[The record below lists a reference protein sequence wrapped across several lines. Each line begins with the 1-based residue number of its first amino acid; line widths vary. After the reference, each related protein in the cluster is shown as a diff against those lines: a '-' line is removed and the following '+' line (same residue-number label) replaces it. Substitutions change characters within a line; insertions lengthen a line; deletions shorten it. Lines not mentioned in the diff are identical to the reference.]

1 VLKLFSDN
9 LLPVFLA
16 AGAGWLLK
24 ALLDLDPRPIAR
36 TAFYIFAPCLI
47 FRIIVDSEVPGEALV
62 RMVAFATISLLVVA
76 ALAAVA
82 ARLMGC
88 SRTLVAATF
97 VVVLLPNAG
106 NYGLSANLFAFGEQG
121 LAQAGVFFVTSAI
134 LTFTVGVFV
143 ASLGRTSLRTALA
156 RLPRV
161 PTVWAVVVA
170 LVMSRAG
177 WSLPVPVDRT
187 VELLSQASIPVF
199 LIVLGMQLHGVGLQG
214 PYGPVAA
221 ASAMRLVG
229 GALAAFALSSAFGL
243 EGAARQAGVLQSAM
257 PSAVICIVIA
267 SEYDAEPAF
276 VTSVVVLTTVLSPV
290 TLTPILAFL
299 GAG

>member
-1 VLKLFSDN
+1 VLTLFSDN

-24 ALLDLDPRPIAR
+24 AMLDLDPRPVAR

-47 FRIIVDSEVPGEALV
+47 FRIIVDSEVPGDALA
-62 RMVAFATISLLVVA
+62 RMAAFATISLLAVA

-106 NYGLSANLFAFGEQG
+106 NYGLSVNLFAFGEPG

-177 WSLPVPVDRT
+177 WSLPIPVDRT

-214 PYGPVAA
+214 PYGPVVA

-229 GALAAFALSSAFGL
+229 GALAAFALTSAFGL
-243 EGAARQAGVLQSAM
+243 EGTARQAGVLQSAM

>member
-24 ALLDLDPRPIAR
+24 AILDLDARPVAR
-36 TAFYIFAPCLI
+36 TAFFIFAPCLV

-62 RMVAFATISLLVVA
+62 RMVAFAVTSLIAVA
-76 ALAAVA
+76 TLAAVV
-82 ARLMGC
+82 ARMMGC

-121 LAQAGVFFVTSAI
+121 LAHAGVFFVTSAI
-134 LTFTVGVFV
+134 LTFTLGVFV

-161 PTVWAVVVA
+161 PTIWAVLLA
-170 LVMSRAG
+170 LVMSGTG
-177 WSLPVPVDRT
+177 WRLPLPVDRT
-187 VELLSQASIPVF
+187 IELLSQASIPIF
-199 LIVLGMQLHGVGLQG
+199 LVVLGMQLHGVGLQG
-214 PYGPVAA
+214 PYAPVAS

-229 GALAAFALSSAFGL
+229 GALAAFALSSTFGL
-243 EGAARQAGVLQSAM
+243 EEAARQAAVLQSAM

-276 VTSVVVLTTVLSPV
+276 VTSVVVLTTLLSPV